1 MSNNADGSTRLTATE
16 QHVEGAKQ
24 DAGLDH
30 IPDSDQHRAVD
41 PSATRQPISQNADG
55 LGKGPELISTSDQVE
70 IICGPLLNCR
80 LRNVDYGR
88 RRDADT
94 AQTSA

>member
-1 MSNNADGSTRLTATE
+1 MSNKADGSTRLTTTE
-16 QHVEGAKQ
+16 QHVEGVKEV
-24 DAGLDH
+24 AGLDH

-70 IICGPLLNCR
+70 IICGPLLNCELGNNDLGR
-80 LRNVDYGR
+80 LH
-88 RRDADT
+88 DADMV
-94 AQTSA
+94 QTSA